1 MARKSRKP
9 MRMVQEEVAVCE
21 KVQKVPTV
29 LYGRL
34 SKADCDTGKDSMQ
47 NQIQLMKEMIAA
59 REDLEIVDV
68 FCDDGFTGTNF
79 QRPAFEQMMEG
90 IREGKYKCLVVKD
103 LSRLGRSYLETS
115 DLLEYELPLFGCRFI
130 SINDGID
137 TDVSQIDTILVGL
150 KNIMNQKY
158 AEDLSRKIKA
168 VFKPRKERGQKLGG
182 VVAYGYMRNPEDK
195 GYLLIDEE
203 AAKIVQRIF
212 QMKIEELNDCH
223 IARILNN
230 EGILSPKD
238 YSYWKKNGVLR
249 ESRGR
254 WRPDTVRTITINPV
268 YLGHS
273 VQGKYHEKNYIG
285 EKAHKTRMSDW
296 VIYENINPPIVSQE
310 IFDAAK
316 AAREK
321 IYRGNRK

>member
-1 MARKSRKP
+1 
-9 MRMVQEEVAVCE
+9 
-21 KVQKVPTV
+21 
-29 LYGRL
+29 
-34 SKADCDTGKDSMQ
+34 
-47 NQIQLMKEMIAA
+47 
-59 REDLEIVDV
+59 
-68 FCDDGFTGTNF
+68 
-79 QRPAFEQMMEG
+79 
-90 IREGKYKCLVVKD
+90 
-103 LSRLGRSYLETS
+103 
-115 DLLEYELPLFGCRFI
+115 
-130 SINDGID
+130 
-137 TDVSQIDTILVGL
+137 
-150 KNIMNQKY
+150 
-158 AEDLSRKIKA
+158 
-168 VFKPRKERGQKLGG
+168 
-182 VVAYGYMRNPEDK
+182 
-195 GYLLIDEE
+195 
-203 AAKIVQRIF
+203 
-212 QMKIEELNDCH
+212 MKIEELNDCH

-249 ESRGR
+249 ESKGR